1 MKSNSVGFDIN
12 PPNTFSYGANPLKKM
27 GEEIWEEIQKS
38 NLSISS
44 IRSLIVNPSTSKH
57 IISAVFKTLTQ
68 YLQQEQEQTLENQNQ
83 NHYLKLLCDIA
94 THHRDFTSIVFDTVR
109 SFAFG
114 SSVNSQFKVESLSVL
129 LTIAEHDENLVYA
142 ITEFDENVIIELC
155 FDSSVSVRYWI
166 FKNLFRFR
174 IRDEIL
180 LRVLLGFVNDPYPY
194 VRRISLDGL
203 VRLSKSVVEFKN
215 GGLIAQGYDG
225 AVDLF
230 VDRNDCVRAAAIGVV
245 CEWGQ
250 MLPDSGMEV
259 GEQDW
264 SDSVFV
270 QLCSMVRD
278 MSMEVRNEA
287 FVSLGKMKMVSEDI
301 LLQTLSKKVL
311 GNLKERKFPG
321 KRNAKNLD
329 LPASNAAD
337 AFIHGLEDE
346 FYEVRKSACYSLG
359 MLIAFSVR
367 FAIDAL
373 DLLMDMLNDHS
384 TVVRLQTLETMYRVV
399 TCDRLK
405 VQEAHMHMFLGTL
418 VDASNLIRHAAR
430 KVLSLLELPFMKI
443 FKSSINGLLTN
454 LTTYPEDE
462 ADIFSVLFYMGRN
475 HGSFA
480 VSFVT
485 EVSQEIE
492 PSCEEELRF
501 DNPRVAAILVLAIHE
516 RLACSIPTKVFSYAI
531 PFLGRI
537 VISLKDCATQD
548 ALLAYLYKF
557 SKITHVPASVE
568 DDLFH
573 VAGGKLPLHNI
584 DEIFN
589 QVLPL
594 QQICGGASEDQ
605 FQNDMRD
612 LRQTTFPLSHQWKV
626 IFTDEEAEKNVNLI
640 LRTVAATWQL
650 IKSGF
655 TDEVQKTSRSCSK
668 ELATVA
674 VNSNRSTGLL
684 AFASQYVQVVQHIAE
699 IWIHFLPL
707 SKFHYLK
714 TGMLDHLLEKLDYN
728 LRKLRYEFSGLS
740 KKEELHILELVLLA
754 CVVRLSEMEICC
766 NVNTLKRVQ
775 STISVIELLCED
787 LHIQLSEFAG
797 ELRKSLSERGY
808 IDDGALSQQF
818 SFKRLLD
825 LFSLKE
831 MVFDGMLKHIKAEL
845 GVPGNNSENP
855 LSFVSGLPAGVTFQ
869 ITLFNISDKDR
880 LCLKMSVQEAGL
892 FQYVFLDMNQIGG
905 YNEINKV
912 TLSVPFYN
920 TPRTASFVLRAC
932 VMKECPSE
940 DVGQRARG
948 SGGPK
953 WERII
958 ISNITK
964 IYLVA
969 AKCTT

>member
-1 MKSNSVGFDIN
+1 MD
-12 PPNTFSYGANPLKKM
+12 
-27 GEEIWEEIQKS
+27 EEIWGKIEKS
-38 NLSISS
+38 NPSIQSLSS
-44 IRSLIVNPSTSKH
+44 IRSLIINPSTSKH

-68 YLQQEQEQTLENQNQ
+68 YLQQEQTLENQNQ
-83 NHYLKLLCDIA
+83 NRKHYLKLLCDIA
-94 THHRDFTSIVFDTVR
+94 THHRDFTRIVFDTVR
-109 SFAFG
+109 SFAFS

-129 LTIAEHDENLVYA
+129 LTIAEHDENLVSA
-142 ITEFDENVIIELC
+142 VTEIDENVIIQLC
-155 FDSSVSVRYWI
+155 FDSSVSVRYWV
-166 FKNLFRFR
+166 FKNLFRFG

-180 LRVLLGFVNDPYPY
+180 FRVLLGFVNDPYPY
-194 VRRISLDGL
+194 VRRIALDGL

-215 GGLIAQGYDG
+215 AGLIAQGYDR

-230 VDRNDCVRAAAIGVV
+230 VDRNDCVRAAAIRVV

-264 SDSVFV
+264 LDSVFV

-287 FVSLGKMKMVSEDI
+287 FISLGKMKMVSEDI

-311 GNLKERKFPG
+311 GNLKDRKFPG
-321 KRNAKNLD
+321 KSNTGNLD
-329 LPASNAAD
+329 LPASNAAG
-337 AFIHGLEDE
+337 AFVHGLEDE
-346 FYEVRKSACYSLG
+346 FFEVRRSACNSLG
-359 MLIAFSVR
+359 MVIAFSVR
-367 FAIDAL
+367 FANDAL

-384 TVVRLQTLETMYRVV
+384 TVVRLQTLETMYHMV

-405 VQEAHMHMFLGTL
+405 VQEEHMHMFLGTL
-418 VDASNLIRHAAR
+418 VDASTLIRHAAR
-430 KVLSLLELPFMKI
+430 KVLRLLKLPFMKI

-492 PSCEEELRF
+492 PSCEGELRF
-501 DNPRVAAILVLAIHE
+501 DHPRVAAILVLAISAPLTHE
-516 RLACSIPTKVFSYAI
+516 RLACSIPAKVFSYAI

-537 VISLKDCATQD
+537 AVSLKDCAAQD
-548 ALLAYLYKF
+548 TLFAYVYKF
-557 SKITHVPASVE
+557 SKITPVPGTKSFVH
-568 DDLFH
+568 DDIFP

-594 QQICGGASEDQ
+594 QQICDGASEDQ
-605 FQNDMRD
+605 FQNDLRD
-612 LRQTTFPLSHQWKV
+612 LRQTTFHLSHQQKV

-650 IKSGF
+650 IQSGF
-655 TDEVQKTSRSCSK
+655 TDEVQKTLRSCSK

-674 VNSNRSTGLL
+674 VNSNRLTGLL

-707 SKFHYLK
+707 SKLHYRR
-714 TGMLDHLLEKLDYN
+714 TGMLDHLLEKLDYD

-740 KKEELHILELVLLA
+740 KKEELRILELVLLA
-754 CVVRLSEMEICC
+754 CVLRLSEMEICS
-766 NVNTLKRVQ
+766 NVNTLKRMQ
-775 STISVIELLCED
+775 STISAIELLCED
-787 LHIQLSEFAG
+787 LHIKLSEFAG
-797 ELRKSLSERGY
+797 ELRKSLSELGY
-808 IDDGALSQQF
+808 LDDGALSQKF

-845 GVPGNNSENP
+845 GVPGNDSENHIP
-855 LSFVSGLPAGVTFQ
+855 FISGLPAGVTFQ
-869 ITLFNISDKDR
+869 MTLFNVSDKDR
-880 LCLKMSVQEAGL
+880 LWLEMSAQE
-892 FQYVFLDMNQIGG
+892 GG
-905 YNEINKV
+905 SI
-912 TLSVPFYN
+912 SVCFSWFKPDWK
-920 TPRTASFVLRAC
+920 L
-932 VMKECPSE
+932 
-940 DVGQRARG
+940 
-948 SGGPK
+948 
-953 WERII
+953 
-958 ISNITK
+958 
-964 IYLVA
+964 
-969 AKCTT
+969 

>member
-1 MKSNSVGFDIN
+1 MD
-12 PPNTFSYGANPLKKM
+12 
-27 GEEIWEEIQKS
+27 EEIWGEIQQS
-38 NLSISS
+38 NLSIQSLSS
-44 IRSLIVNPSTSKH
+44 IRSLIINPSTSKH
-57 IISAVFKTLTQ
+57 IISVVFKTLTQ

-94 THHRDFTSIVFDTVR
+94 TNHHEFTRNVFDTAR

-180 LRVLLGFVNDPYPY
+180 LGVLLGFVNDPYPY

-203 VRLSKSVVEFKN
+203 VRLSKSVVGFKN
-215 GGLIAQGYDG
+215 GGLIVEGYDR

-264 SDSVFV
+264 LDSVFV

-329 LPASNAAD
+329 LPASNAAG

-346 FYEVRKSACYSLG
+346 FYE
-359 MLIAFSVR
+359 
-367 FAIDAL
+367 
-373 DLLMDMLNDHS
+373 
-384 TVVRLQTLETMYRVV
+384 
-399 TCDRLK
+399 
-405 VQEAHMHMFLGTL
+405 FLGTL

-430 KVLSLLELPFMKI
+430 KVLRLLKLPFMKI

-485 EVSQEIE
+485 EVSQES
-492 PSCEEELRF
+492 SC
-501 DNPRVAAILVLAIHE
+501 NIGLAIHE

-537 VISLKDCATQD
+537 AISLKDCATQD

-568 DDLFH
+568 DDLFP

-594 QQICGGASEDQ
+594 QQICDGASEDQ

-612 LRQTTFPLSHQWKV
+612 LRQTTFPLSHQRKV
-626 IFTDEEAEKNVNLI
+626 IFTDEAEKNVNLI

-655 TDEVQKTSRSCSK
+655 TDEVQKTLRSCSK

-754 CVVRLSEMEICC
+754 CVVRLSEREICC

-845 GVPGNNSENP
+845 VVPGNNSENP

-880 LCLKMSVQEAGL
+880 LCLKMSVQEADL

-932 VMKECPSE
+932 GLKECPSE
-940 DVGQRARG
+940 DVGQQARG

-953 WERII
+953 WELII
-958 ISNITK
+958 ISNMTK